1 MFFEAFG
8 TDSFLLLTALLLFSG
23 VFVAK
28 FSSRWGIPALIL
40 FILIGMLFGSEGLG
54 IVYFNDA
61 STAQLIGVFA
71 LVIILFEG
79 GLHTKWATVKSV
91 ALPSL
96 SLATIGV
103 LLTSMIAGLS
113 VYFLFE
119 LSLLESLLF
128 GAIVG
133 STDAAA
139 VFAALKERN
148 IKAKMGA
155 TLEAESGTNDPMA
168 VFLTLSFIELI
179 TSPDT
184 SLWMLIPR
192 FFFQMGV
199 GIVFGFV
206 LGKLASVSINKIKLD
221 SSALYPIFSVA
232 FALATYSITAFSGGS
247 GFLGVYVAA
256 LVIGNSE
263 LTYRYSIFQ
272 FNEGFAWMAQILM
285 FVILGLFVFPS
296 ELFTASIMLN
306 GLLLSA
312 VLILVARPAA
322 VFLSLLGMNYS
333 NKEKLFIS
341 WAGLRGA
348 VPIVLATFPIVEGLE
363 NSQGLFNL
371 VFFVVLTSALVQ
383 GSTIS
388 YVAKKMTLVG
398 PKKDV
403 PHHSIELI
411 SMGKAK
417 AEMIQYQTNAESA
430 VVGKKLHEVSFP
442 NRANISAIIR
452 DNEVITPYGE
462 TEIHAGDFLYILVEE
477 KYKAQLKR
485 TLEERVKKSKEK
497 QREKAETGRGELTRL
512 FLYFFAF
519 MAEKDI
525 CPFRAPVL
533 PF

>member
-1 MFFEAFG
+1 MFFDAFG

-23 VFVAK
+23 VLVAK

-40 FILIGMLFGSEGLG
+40 FIMVGMAFGSEGLG
-54 IVYFNDA
+54 IVYFSDA
-61 STAQLIGVFA
+61 GTAQVIGVFA

-79 GLHTKWATVKSV
+79 GLHTKWGTVRSV
-91 ALPSL
+91 AVPSL
-96 SLATIGV
+96 SLATFGV
-103 LLTSMIAGLS
+103 LITSLIVGLAA
-113 VYFLFE
+113 YLLFE
-119 LSLLESLLF
+119 LSWLESFLF

-168 VFLTLSFIELI
+168 VFLTLSLIELI
-179 TSPDT
+179 TSEQ
-184 SLWMLIPR
+184 SSFWMLIPT
-192 FFFQMGV
+192 FFIQMGL
-199 GIVFGFV
+199 GIIIGLA
-206 LGKLASVSINKIKLD
+206 LGRLASASINRIKLD

-285 FVILGLFVFPS
+285 FVILGLYVFPS
-296 ELFTASIMLN
+296 ELFTASIMVN
-306 GLLLSA
+306 GILLSI
-312 VLILVARPAA
+312 VLILIARPIA
-322 VFLSLLGMNYS
+322 VFLSMIKMNYS
-333 NKEKLFIS
+333 TKEKLFIS

-348 VPIVLATFPIVEGLE
+348 VPIVLATFPIVEGLQ
-363 NSQGLFNL
+363 NSQALFNL

-388 YVAKKMTLVG
+388 LVAKKMNLVG
-398 PKKDV
+398 PKKDI

-411 SMGKAK
+411 SMGNAK
-417 AEMIQYQTNAESA
+417 AEMIQYQTNDESA

-452 DNEVITPYGE
+452 NNEVITPYGE
-462 TEIHAGDFLYILVEE
+462 TEIKAGDFLYILVED
-477 KYKAQLKR
+477 KYKEQLKK
-485 TLEERVKKSKEK
+485 TLEQRVQKSEQLMKEK
-497 QREKAETGRGELTRL
+497 DASS
-512 FLYFFAF
+512 
-519 MAEKDI
+519 
-525 CPFRAPVL
+525 
-533 PF
+533 

>member
-1 MFFEAFG
+1 MFF
-8 TDSFLLLTALLLFSG
+8 DSYGPNTILLLTALLFFSG
-23 VFVAK
+23 VLVAK

-40 FILIGMLFGSEGLG
+40 FIMVGMLFGSDGLG
-54 IVYFNDA
+54 IIYFDDA
-61 STAQLIGVFA
+61 KTAQTIGVFA

-79 GLHTKWATVKSV
+79 GLHTKWATVRSV

-103 LLTSMIAGLS
+103 LLTSLMVGIA
-113 VYFLFE
+113 VYFLVDFT
-119 LSLLESLLF
+119 LLESLLF

-139 VFAALKERN
+139 VFASLKERN

-168 VFLTLSFIELI
+168 VFLTLSLIQLI
-179 TSPDT
+179 TQEGT
-184 SLWMLIPR
+184 SIWILIPE
-192 FFFQMGV
+192 FFLQMGIGILFGV
-199 GIVFGFV
+199 G
-206 LGKLASVSINKIKLD
+206 LGKLASLSINKIKLD
-221 SSALYPIFSVA
+221 SSALYPVLSVA
-232 FALATYSITAFSGGS
+232 FALATYSVTAYIGGS
-247 GFLGVYVAA
+247 GFLAVYVAA

-285 FVILGLFVFPS
+285 FVILGLLVFPQ
-296 ELFTASIMLN
+296 ELFSSGIILN
-306 GLLLSA
+306 GLLISI
-312 VLILVARPAA
+312 VLILIARPLA
-322 VFLSLLGMNYS
+322 VFLSLIKMNYTV
-333 NKEKLFIS
+333 KEKLFIS

-348 VPIVLATFPIVEGLE
+348 VPVVLATFPIVDGLE
-363 NSQGLFNL
+363 NSQGIFNL

-383 GSTIS
+383 GSTIN
-388 YVAKKMTLVG
+388 YVANKMQLVG

-417 AEMIQYQTNAESA
+417 AEMIQYQTNAES
-430 VVGKKLHEVSFP
+430 VIVGQKLRDVQFP

-452 DNEVITPYGE
+452 NNEIITPYGE

-477 KYKAQLKR
+477 KHKEELKK
-485 TLEERVKKSKEK
+485 TLEQKRAK
-497 QREKAETGRGELTRL
+497 QSQA
-512 FLYFFAF
+512 
-519 MAEKDI
+519 
-525 CPFRAPVL
+525 
-533 PF
+533 

>member
-1 MFFEAFG
+1 MFFDAFG

-23 VFVAK
+23 VLVAK

-40 FILIGMLFGSEGLG
+40 FIMVGMAFGSEGLG
-54 IVYFNDA
+54 IVYFSDA
-61 STAQLIGVFA
+61 GTAQVIGVFA

-79 GLHTKWATVKSV
+79 GLHTKWGTVRSV
-91 ALPSL
+91 AVPSL
-96 SLATIGV
+96 SLATFGV
-103 LLTSMIAGLS
+103 LITSLIVGLAA
-113 VYFLFE
+113 YLLFE
-119 LSLLESLLF
+119 LSWLESFLF

-168 VFLTLSFIELI
+168 VFLTMSLIELI
-179 TSPDT
+179 TSEQ
-184 SLWMLIPR
+184 SSFWMLIPT
-192 FFFQMGV
+192 FFIQMGL
-199 GIVFGFV
+199 GIIIGLA
-206 LGKLASVSINKIKLD
+206 LGRLASASINRIKLD

-285 FVILGLFVFPS
+285 FVILGLYVFPS
-296 ELFTASIMLN
+296 ELFTASIMVN
-306 GLLLSA
+306 GILLSI
-312 VLILVARPAA
+312 VLILIARPIA
-322 VFLSLLGMNYS
+322 VFLSMIKMNYS
-333 NKEKLFIS
+333 TKEKLFIS

-348 VPIVLATFPIVEGLE
+348 VPIVLATFPIVEGLQ
-363 NSQGLFNL
+363 NSQALFNL

-388 YVAKKMTLVG
+388 LVAKKMNLVG
-398 PKKDV
+398 PKKDI

-411 SMGKAK
+411 SMGNAK
-417 AEMIQYQTNAESA
+417 AEMIQYQTNDESA

-452 DNEVITPYGE
+452 NNEVITPYGE
-462 TEIHAGDFLYILVEE
+462 TEIKAGDFLYILVED
-477 KYKAQLKR
+477 KYKEQLKK
-485 TLEERVKKSKEK
+485 TLEQRVQKSEQLMKEK
-497 QREKAETGRGELTRL
+497 DASS
-512 FLYFFAF
+512 
-519 MAEKDI
+519 
-525 CPFRAPVL
+525 
-533 PF
+533 

>member
-1 MFFEAFG
+1 MFFDAFG

-23 VFVAK
+23 VIVAK

-40 FILIGMLFGSEGLG
+40 FIMVGMLFGSEGLG
-54 IVYFNDA
+54 IVYFSDA
-61 STAQLIGVFA
+61 SVAQTIGVFA

-79 GLHTKWATVKSV
+79 GLHTKWATVRSV
-91 ALPSL
+91 AVPSL

-103 LLTSMIAGLS
+103 LITSLIVGFAAYL
-113 VYFLFE
+113 LFD
-119 LSLLESLLF
+119 LGWLESFLF

-168 VFLTLSFIELI
+168 VFLTLSVIELI
-179 TSPDT
+179 TSEE
-184 SLWMLIPR
+184 SSIWMLIPT
-192 FFFQMGV
+192 FFLQMGL
-199 GIVFGFV
+199 GIAIGLA
-206 LGKLASVSINKIKLD
+206 LGKIASFSINRIKLD

-232 FALATYSITAFSGGS
+232 FALATYSITTFSGGS

-285 FVILGLFVFPS
+285 FVILGLYVFPS
-296 ELFTASIMLN
+296 ELFTGIIMLN
-306 GLLLSA
+306 GLLLA
-312 VLILVARPAA
+312 VVLILIARPIA

-333 NKEKLFIS
+333 TKEKLFVS

-348 VPIVLATFPIVEGLE
+348 VPIVLATFPIVEGLD

-388 YVAKKMTLVG
+388 LVAKKMKLVG

-462 TEIHAGDFLYILVEE
+462 TEIHSGDFLYILVEE
-477 KYKAQLKR
+477 KYKEQLKR
-485 TLEERVKKSKEK
+485 TLEKRVKRSKARQKEK
-497 QREKAETGRGELTRL
+497 DA
-512 FLYFFAF
+512 
-519 MAEKDI
+519 
-525 CPFRAPVL
+525 
-533 PF
+533 

>member
-1 MFFEAFG
+1 MFFDAFG

-23 VFVAK
+23 VLVAK

-40 FILIGMLFGSEGLG
+40 FIMVGMAFGSEGLG
-54 IVYFNDA
+54 IVYFSDA
-61 STAQLIGVFA
+61 GTAQVIGVFA

-79 GLHTKWATVKSV
+79 GLHTKWGTVRSV
-91 ALPSL
+91 AVPSL

-103 LLTSMIAGLS
+103 LITSLIVGLAA
-113 VYFLFE
+113 YFLFE
-119 LSLLESLLF
+119 LSWLESFLF

-168 VFLTLSFIELI
+168 VFLTLSLIELI
-179 TSPDT
+179 TSEQ
-184 SLWMLIPR
+184 SSFWMLIPT
-192 FFFQMGV
+192 FFLQMGL
-199 GIVFGFV
+199 GLIIGLA
-206 LGKLASVSINKIKLD
+206 LGKFASLSINRIKLD

-285 FVILGLFVFPS
+285 FVILGLYVFPS
-296 ELFTASIMLN
+296 ELFTPGIIVN
-306 GLLLSA
+306 GILLSI
-312 VLILVARPAA
+312 VLILIARPIA
-322 VFLSLLGMNYS
+322 VFLSLFKMNYS
-333 NKEKLFIS
+333 TKEKLFIS

-348 VPIVLATFPIVEGLE
+348 VPIVLATFPIVEGLQ
-363 NSQGLFNL
+363 NSQALFNL

-388 YVAKKMTLVG
+388 LVAKKMNLVG
-398 PKKDV
+398 PKKDI

-452 DNEVITPYGE
+452 NNEVITPYGE
-462 TEIHAGDFLYILVEE
+462 TEIKAGDFLYILVEE
-477 KYKAQLKR
+477 KYKEQLKK
-485 TLEERVKKSKEK
+485 TLEQRVQKSEQLMKEK
-497 QREKAETGRGELTRL
+497 DASS
-512 FLYFFAF
+512 
-519 MAEKDI
+519 
-525 CPFRAPVL
+525 
-533 PF
+533 

>member
-1 MFFEAFG
+1 MFFDAFG

-23 VFVAK
+23 VLVAK

-40 FILIGMLFGSEGLG
+40 FIMVGMAFGSEGLG
-54 IVYFNDA
+54 IVYFSDA
-61 STAQLIGVFA
+61 GTAQVIGVFA

-79 GLHTKWATVKSV
+79 GLHTKWGTVRSV
-91 ALPSL
+91 AVPSL

-103 LLTSMIAGLS
+103 LITSLIVGLAA
-113 VYFLFE
+113 YLLFE
-119 LSLLESLLF
+119 LSWLESFLF

-168 VFLTLSFIELI
+168 VFLTLSLIELI
-179 TSPDT
+179 TAEQS
-184 SLWMLIPR
+184 SFWMLIPT
-192 FFFQMGV
+192 FFLQMGL
-199 GIVFGFV
+199 GLIIGLG
-206 LGKLASVSINKIKLD
+206 LGKLASLSINRIKLD

-285 FVILGLFVFPS
+285 FVILGLYVFPS
-296 ELFTASIMLN
+296 ELFTASIMVN
-306 GLLLSA
+306 GILLSI
-312 VLILVARPAA
+312 VLILIARPIA
-322 VFLSLLGMNYS
+322 VFLSMIKMNYS
-333 NKEKLFIS
+333 TKEKLFIS

-348 VPIVLATFPIVEGLE
+348 VPIVLATFPIVEGLQ
-363 NSQGLFNL
+363 NSQALFNL

-388 YVAKKMTLVG
+388 LVAKKMNLVG
-398 PKKDV
+398 PKKDI

-452 DNEVITPYGE
+452 NNEVITPYGE
-462 TEIHAGDFLYILVEE
+462 TEIKAGDFLYILVEE
-477 KYKAQLKR
+477 KYKEQLKK
-485 TLEERVKKSKEK
+485 TLEQRVQKSEQLMKEK
-497 QREKAETGRGELTRL
+497 DASS
-512 FLYFFAF
+512 
-519 MAEKDI
+519 
-525 CPFRAPVL
+525 
-533 PF
+533 